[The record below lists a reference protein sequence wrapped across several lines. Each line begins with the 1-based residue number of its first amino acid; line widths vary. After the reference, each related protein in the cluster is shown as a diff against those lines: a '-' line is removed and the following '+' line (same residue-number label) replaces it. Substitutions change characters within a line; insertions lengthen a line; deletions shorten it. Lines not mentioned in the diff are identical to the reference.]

1 MKEGDIGLA
10 ALQQENGQIK
20 LRLALLLKL
29 LPGFGDFVV
38 CGISAQ
44 LRHEQKGLDE
54 ILLPDGDNCLKQ
66 ISLVRLT
73 IIYTLSLAN
82 IQGKIGEIP
91 RSLHAELLKRLPNFF
106 MPNNLA

>member
-10 ALQQENGQIK
+10 ALQQEDGQIK
-20 LRLALLLKL
+20 MRPVLLLKQ

-54 ILLPDGDNCLKQ
+54 ILLPDSNNRLKQ

-73 IIYTLSLAN
+73 YIHTLSLTN

-91 RSLHAELLKRLPNFF
+91 VSLHAELLKRLANFLSPTDLF
-106 MPNNLA
+106 